1 MRKLV
6 LNGQDLEKPINPD
19 VKSQQ
24 ADILADV
31 EDKNIGVGNVAYSDA
46 IKDVKKAGEMA
57 AKANKVPQA
66 EEHKEKGENPKMV
79 QGAKKLKLEKLT
91 LDESLFNDDSNEEPK
106 VDVERCKDIL
116 NNWIDWEPIDNY
128 EEDVDYAIEQLRS
141 LESEHEITS
150 DEYDYIMSNWDDLL
164 NLNESFN
171 ETTDKSKPIKL
182 SDKKVIL
189 DTTYDIVDYRGK
201 EPKVVQSFKD
211 RERAERTFK
220 NANPHKH
227 YQLVKNSKRVDDKS
241 LKEDIESFRDEV
253 KKYYDAYRKGIITS
267 SEYGKKFKELKKKH
281 NVKQSDLKDWKN
293 LDEAR
298 VSKTKEVAVL
308 QGNYGYGWDDLIEY
322 DVPSIR
328 DYEEYKKVTAEIRQD
343 YKDYQ
348 ENEQGVA
355 HRIIHRRVPIANE
368 SLSKSEYDYQKKYA
382 SDTLKFHRDALE
394 RARKN
399 KAGKDVE
406 KAIQRH
412 IDDIEDFDKKIDALK
427 EDADSTNTIY
437 CVIRNSEDQGMDKP
451 KFFNNLEKAKAY
463 FDKCVKEEQDYIE
476 DDSDV
481 EIVDGHEDTLD
492 YFGYIDEDGLHEV
505 KLYDNIINENVKM
518 YESSKTLSDS
528 DIKDIKNYCHQYGTR
543 CGVFDR
549 NTGDFYMST
558 PSGMVKQNYYEL
570 KKKYP
575 ERFNFKDSLEEGAKT
590 FLRNVDKEN
599 EPHTFTHK
607 NRFNYDIKQVR
618 TNPEDKTYEIG
629 QFSYATPR
637 HTTHNGREFDR
648 TIQALRDRGYSEKK
662 KEECVKED
670 LNKDNIYQYMVF
682 SKDGNNVLEAGPIE
696 LNSEEELQDAI
707 NNAKDLIA
715 KENVDF
721 ILFKGDKIYFNSNED
736 KPITEGRLPQS
747 PYSHFKNYQRG
758 FNRRTSNKGYKI
770 PLSDRRKEDN
780 DIERRAYK
788 SVRDDIK
795 NQAGED
801 SIKLAQIAKEKED
814 EYSKAYN
821 TDSTPENSGKALA
834 ASHLRMSADDYNRL
848 HKLNK

>member
-46 IKDVKKAGEMA
+46 VKDVKKAGEMA
-57 AKANKVPQA
+57 AKANKVLQA

-79 QGAKKLKLEKLT
+79 PGAKKLKLEKLT
-91 LDESLFNDDSNEEPK
+91 LDESLFNDDSENDREMSWDYGK
-106 VDVERCKDIL
+106 HFDD
-116 NNWIDWEPIDNY
+116 D
-128 EEDVDYAIEQLRS
+128 EEDGIPYDRRAVEQEYGLEEGELDGVS
-141 LESEHEITS
+141 LADAEQIVGEEEGALDRFVIQ
-150 DEYDYIMSNWDDLL
+150 DEAWS
-164 NLNESFN
+164 
-171 ETTDKSKPIKL
+171 
-182 SDKKVIL
+182 
-189 DTTYDIVDYRGK
+189 
-201 EPKVVQSFKD
+201 
-211 RERAERTFK
+211 REEFGE
-220 NANPHKH
+220 
-227 YQLVKNSKRVDDKS
+227 S
-241 LKEDIESFRDEV
+241 LKEDTESFRDEV

-281 NVKQSDLKDWKN
+281 NVKRSDLKDWKN

-298 VSKTKEVAVL
+298 VSKT
-308 QGNYGYGWDDLIEY
+308 
-322 DVPSIR
+322 
-328 DYEEYKKVTAEIRQD
+328 T
-343 YKDYQ
+343 
-348 ENEQGVA
+348 
-355 HRIIHRRVPIANE
+355 NE

-399 KAGKDVE
+399 KAGKEVE

-412 IDDIEDFDKKIDALK
+412 IDDIEDFDKKIDSLK
-427 EDADSTNTIY
+427 ED
-437 CVIRNSEDQGMDKP
+437 
-451 KFFNNLEKAKAY
+451 
-463 FDKCVKEEQDYIE
+463 
-476 DDSDV
+476 
-481 EIVDGHEDTLD
+481 
-492 YFGYIDEDGLHEV
+492 
-505 KLYDNIINENVKM
+505 
-518 YESSKTLSDS
+518 
-528 DIKDIKNYCHQYGTR
+528 
-543 CGVFDR
+543 
-549 NTGDFYMST
+549 
-558 PSGMVKQNYYEL
+558 
-570 KKKYP
+570 
-575 ERFNFKDSLEEGAKT
+575 AKT

-599 EPHTFTHK
+599 GPQTFTHK

-637 HTTHNGREFDR
+637 HTTHNGRDFDR

-696 LNSEEELQDAI
+696 LNSEEELQDVI

-715 KENVDF
+715 KENVGF
-721 ILFKGDKIYFNSNED
+721 VLFKGDKIYFNSNED
-736 KPITEGRLPQS
+736 KSITEGRLPQS

-780 DIERRAYK
+780 DIERRAYR

-834 ASHLRMSADDYNRL
+834 AGHLRMSADDYNRL

>member
-1 MRKLV
+1 MVYFHLGWLLLYCLYDSSLV
-6 LNGQDLEKPINPD
+6 L
-19 VKSQQ
+19 
-24 ADILADV
+24 
-31 EDKNIGVGNVAYSDA
+31 Y
-46 IKDVKKAGEMA
+46 
-57 AKANKVPQA
+57 
-66 EEHKEKGENPKMV
+66 
-79 QGAKKLKLEKLT
+79 
-91 LDESLFNDDSNEEPK
+91 
-106 VDVERCKDIL
+106 
-116 NNWIDWEPIDNY
+116 
-128 EEDVDYAIEQLRS
+128 
-141 LESEHEITS
+141 
-150 DEYDYIMSNWDDLL
+150 LL
-164 NLNESFN
+164 
-171 ETTDKSKPIKL
+171 
-182 SDKKVIL
+182 
-189 DTTYDIVDYRGK
+189 
-201 EPKVVQSFKD
+201 
-211 RERAERTFK
+211 
-220 NANPHKH
+220 
-227 YQLVKNSKRVDDKS
+227 
-241 LKEDIESFRDEV
+241 
-253 KKYYDAYRKGIITS
+253 
-267 SEYGKKFKELKKKH
+267 
-281 NVKQSDLKDWKN
+281 
-293 LDEAR
+293 
-298 VSKTKEVAVL
+298 
-308 QGNYGYGWDDLIEY
+308 
-322 DVPSIR
+322 
-328 DYEEYKKVTAEIRQD
+328 
-343 YKDYQ
+343 
-348 ENEQGVA
+348 
-355 HRIIHRRVPIANE
+355 
-368 SLSKSEYDYQKKYA
+368 EYDYQKKYA

-427 EDADSTNTIY
+427 EGA
-437 CVIRNSEDQGMDKP
+437 
-451 KFFNNLEKAKAY
+451 
-463 FDKCVKEEQDYIE
+463 
-476 DDSDV
+476 
-481 EIVDGHEDTLD
+481 
-492 YFGYIDEDGLHEV
+492 
-505 KLYDNIINENVKM
+505 
-518 YESSKTLSDS
+518 KTLSDS

-575 ERFNFKDSLEEGAKT
+575 ERFNFKDSLEEGSKT

-629 QFSYATPR
+629 QNSYAKPR
-637 HTTHNGREFDR
+637 NTTHNGRDFDR
-648 TIQALRDRGYSEKK
+648 TVQALRDRGYSEKK

-682 SKDGNNVLEAGPIE
+682 SKDGDNVLEAGPIE
-696 LNSEEELQDAI
+696 LNSEEELQDTI

-715 KENVDF
+715 KENVGF

-758 FNRRTSNKGYKI
+758 YNRTTSNKGYKI

-780 DIERRAYK
+780 DIERRAYR

-834 ASHLRMSADDYNRL
+834 AGHLRMSADDYNRL

>member
-46 IKDVKKAGEMA
+46 VKDVKKAGEMA
-57 AKANKVPQA
+57 AKANKVLQA

-79 QGAKKLKLEKLT
+79 PGAKKLKLEKLT
-91 LDESLFNDDSNEEPK
+91 LDESLFNDDSENDREMSWDYGK
-106 VDVERCKDIL
+106 HFDD
-116 NNWIDWEPIDNY
+116 D
-128 EEDVDYAIEQLRS
+128 EEDGIPYDRRAVEQEYGLEEGELDGVS
-141 LESEHEITS
+141 LADAEQIVGEEEGALDRFVIQ
-150 DEYDYIMSNWDDLL
+150 DEAWS
-164 NLNESFN
+164 
-171 ETTDKSKPIKL
+171 
-182 SDKKVIL
+182 
-189 DTTYDIVDYRGK
+189 
-201 EPKVVQSFKD
+201 
-211 RERAERTFK
+211 REEFGE
-220 NANPHKH
+220 
-227 YQLVKNSKRVDDKS
+227 S
-241 LKEDIESFRDEV
+241 LKEDTESFRDEV

-298 VSKTKEVAVL
+298 VSKT
-308 QGNYGYGWDDLIEY
+308 
-322 DVPSIR
+322 
-328 DYEEYKKVTAEIRQD
+328 T
-343 YKDYQ
+343 
-348 ENEQGVA
+348 
-355 HRIIHRRVPIANE
+355 NE

-399 KAGKDVE
+399 KAGKEVE

-412 IDDIEDFDKKIDALK
+412 IDDIEDFDKKIDSLK
-427 EDADSTNTIY
+427 ED
-437 CVIRNSEDQGMDKP
+437 
-451 KFFNNLEKAKAY
+451 
-463 FDKCVKEEQDYIE
+463 
-476 DDSDV
+476 
-481 EIVDGHEDTLD
+481 
-492 YFGYIDEDGLHEV
+492 
-505 KLYDNIINENVKM
+505 
-518 YESSKTLSDS
+518 
-528 DIKDIKNYCHQYGTR
+528 
-543 CGVFDR
+543 
-549 NTGDFYMST
+549 
-558 PSGMVKQNYYEL
+558 
-570 KKKYP
+570 
-575 ERFNFKDSLEEGAKT
+575 AKT

-599 EPHTFTHK
+599 GPQTFTHK

-637 HTTHNGREFDR
+637 HTTHNGRDFDR

-696 LNSEEELQDAI
+696 LNSEEELQDVI

-715 KENVDF
+715 KENVGF
-721 ILFKGDKIYFNSNED
+721 VLFKGDKIYFNSNED
-736 KPITEGRLPQS
+736 KSITEGRLPQS

-780 DIERRAYK
+780 DIERRAYR

-834 ASHLRMSADDYNRL
+834 AGHLRMSADDYNRL